1 MELEEVILS
10 IIVSTGLVS
19 NCVDNDYN
27 SCVAHAVCYGFS
39 MSPEV
44 EEKHLHVELVS
55 YGVLVQLVFDNKIKE
70 LKKLKKKIIKKI
82 IKKIKKIFDKK

>member
-1 MELEEVILS
+1 
-10 IIVSTGLVS
+10 
-19 NCVDNDYN
+19 
-27 SCVAHAVCYGFS
+27 

-44 EEKHLHVELVS
+44 EEKHLHGELVS

-70 LKKLKKKIIKKI
+70 LKKIKKKI

>member
-44 EEKHLHVELVS
+44 EEKHPHGELVS

-70 LKKLKKKIIKKI
+70 LKKI